1 VTIALRQ
8 LAANWATVFS
18 STPVTAQTIAAMVNA
33 DPCGEEYAALG
44 EALQAL
50 GAGQK
55 PSARTIG
62 NTLTKYKD
70 RVFETEN
77 GFTTIQSIHD
87 KHTKTNAWTLNL
99 TGS

>member
-1 VTIALRQ
+1 MIA
-8 LAANWATVFS
+8 V
-18 STPVTAQTIAAMVNA
+18 MVNA

-55 PSARTIG
+55 LSPHSIG

-70 RVFETEN
+70 RIFETEN
-77 GFTTIQSIHD
+77 GFTAIRFTYD
-87 KHTKTNAWTLNL
+87 KHTKTNAWTVNL
-99 TGS
+99 TDS